1 VSEGPIYSAAM
12 SPLLRPVQLLLP
24 MFAGWVNR
32 RQLDRCGRWLFA
44 WQTAFDP
51 RPRCE
56 MLRRI
61 PHCSRARGY
70 SRHSIAAAFAQFEFV
85 RGTIP
90 QIPKGRVPEPVNL
103 PWKGIASAR
112 DFTIPQPLSPR
123 AKSSRIQQPVAAARR
138 RHWRTSRPRHSVPA
152 TRRDAQLLSS
162 RSGLIRFDPI
172 AGQYGIA
179 DCGRS
184 SSMLLD
190 VWDLVSIGI
199 PGGNPRAYKR
209 RARMGRGINGR
220 LTKIHSESV
229 ENLLAD

>member
-1 VSEGPIYSAAM
+1 
-12 SPLLRPVQLLLP
+12 

-32 RQLDRCGRWLFA
+32 HQLDRCGRWLFA

-85 RGTIP
+85 RGKIR
-90 QIPKGRVPEPVNL
+90 QIHKGRVPESVNCL
-103 PWKGIASAR
+103 RSAIASAR
-112 DFTIPQPLSPR
+112 DYTIPQPLSPR
-123 AKSSRIQQPVAAARR
+123 AKSSRTRQPAGAACR
-138 RHWRTSRPRHSVPA
+138 RHSRTSRPSHPAPA

-172 AGQYGIA
+172 AGQYA
-179 DCGRS
+179 HHD
-184 SSMLLD
+184 
-190 VWDLVSIGI
+190 
-199 PGGNPRAYKR
+199 
-209 RARMGRGINGR
+209 ARF
-220 LTKIHSESV
+220 S
-229 ENLLAD
+229 